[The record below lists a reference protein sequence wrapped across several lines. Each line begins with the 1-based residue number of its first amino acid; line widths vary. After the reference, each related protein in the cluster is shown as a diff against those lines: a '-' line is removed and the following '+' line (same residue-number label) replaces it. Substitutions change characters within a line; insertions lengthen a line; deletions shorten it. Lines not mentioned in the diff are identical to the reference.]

1 MLTGPPR
8 RRRARPVADAP
19 IEALLQRT
27 EDLTKG
33 WLLALLERAP
43 LDDAPRIL
51 AADLTREG
59 PRVCAAM
66 LRAIADETDHRR
78 LEPGGALEPLAARVG
93 ELAGAAG
100 AAATS
105 LAVDA
110 LQSVMWSALCSEL
123 RDPDPDLITELAER
137 LSQVTGL
144 MRAAAL
150 EHASGAAPVRAPI
163 SAVPGGPGTA
173 GPPSGA
179 PGTPSSPPRRPDPP
193 APSGPPSSQ
202 DAIPERWAEPEP
214 GRPRMAAPVP
224 EPAAGPVREP
234 AAGPVPEPAAGRVH
248 EPAAEPGRE
257 LWVDALEDEIRAADT
272 PLSLLL
278 AELEDAD
285 RVRAVET
292 DRSGAGA
299 HGAFGTFARAV
310 REVARHQDILVCE
323 SDARAWIIAR
333 DTGRAG
339 AQALGTRIAAA
350 VRAREPWRGAPLS
363 TSVGVAVLSEDGRS
377 AAELIEAAEQ
387 ARFAAAAEGV
397 DVLRVVPGDRTVPD

>member
-19 IEALLQRT
+19 IETLLQRT

-43 LDDAPRIL
+43 LEDAPRIL

-78 LEPGGALEPLAARVG
+78 LEPGGALAPLGARVG

-100 AAATS
+100 AVATS

-110 LQSVMWSALCSEL
+110 LHGVMWSALRSEL

-144 MRAAAL
+144 MRVAAL
-150 EHASGAAPVRAPI
+150 EHGSATGPARAPI
-163 SAVPGGPGTA
+163 SAVPSAPRVP
-173 GPPSGA
+173 GPPVTA
-179 PGTPSSPPRRPDPP
+179 PEPPPVGYKAPP
-193 APSGPPSSQ
+193 AAFAPPSV
-202 DAIPERWAEPEP
+202 APEP
-214 GRPRMAAPVP
+214 PSVAP
-224 EPAAGPVREP
+224 EPPPVAWPSPRSDPAPTGAGWPEDP
-234 AAGPVPEPAAGRVH
+234 AAV
-248 EPAAEPGRE
+248 AEPGRE
-257 LWVDALEDEIRAADT
+257 LWVDALEDEIRAAGGS

-285 RVRAVET
+285 HVRAVET
-292 DRSGAGA
+292 SPAGA
-299 HGAFGTFARAV
+299 MTRGAFGAFARAV
-310 REVARHQDILVCE
+310 REVARHEDILVCE
-323 SDARAWIIAR
+323 SDARAWVIAR
-333 DTGRAG
+333 DTGRTG

-350 VRAREPWRGAPLS
+350 LRAREPWRGAPLS
-363 TSVGVAVLSEDGRS
+363 ASIGIAVLSEDGRS
-377 AAELIEAAEQ
+377 AAELIEAAEV

-397 DVLRVVPGDRTVPD
+397 DVLRAVPGDHAEPD

>member
-1 MLTGPPR
+1 M
-8 RRRARPVADAP
+8 
-19 IEALLQRT
+19 
-27 EDLTKG
+27 
-33 WLLALLERAP
+33 
-43 LDDAPRIL
+43 
-51 AADLTREG
+51 
-59 PRVCAAM
+59 CAAM

-93 ELAGAAG
+93 ELAGAVG

-110 LQSVMWSALCSEL
+110 LQSVMWSALRSEL
-123 RDPDPDLITELAER
+123 RDPDPELITELAER

-150 EHASGAAPVRAPI
+150 EHASGAAPARAPI
-163 SAVPGGPGTA
+163 SAVPADPGTA
-173 GPPSGA
+173 GPRTADPGTAGPGTADSGTAGPGTADPRSGA
-179 PGTPSSPPRRPDPP
+179 ATPSWPPRRADPP
-193 APSGPPSSQ
+193 AHPDAAWSQ
-202 DAIPERWAEPEP
+202 DAIPERWAQPVPEP
-214 GRPRMAAPVP
+214 GRPPTAA
-224 EPAAGPVREP
+224 PVREP
-234 AAGPVPEPAAGRVH
+234 AAGPVP
-248 EPAAEPGRE
+248 EPGRE

-292 DRSGAGA
+292 DPSGAGA

-363 TSVGVAVLSEDGRS
+363 TSVGVAVLGEDGRS

-397 DVLRVVPGDRTVPD
+397 DVLRVVPGDRTGPD